1 MRDIVYLANKEELEK
16 LENYLI
22 EKRKCV
28 INGLYDKIINEI
40 SNKYKIDCSML
51 KLDRYDIR
59 NCNISFLWPFEVD
72 SDIAEKIYNDILLII
87 EKEEFIYNNRYYN
100 NKMSFFI
107 SIVGLEKKH

>member
-1 MRDIVYLANKEELEK
+1 MREIVYLANKEELEK

-22 EKRKCV
+22 EKRKCI
-28 INGLYDKIINEI
+28 INDLYNKIINEI

-72 SDIAEKIYNDILLII
+72 NDIAEKIYNDILIII
-87 EKEEFIYNNRYYN
+87 EKEKFIYNDKYYD
-100 NKMSFFI
+100 NKGSFFI
-107 SIVGLEKKH
+107 SIDGLEKKY